1 MCLVFE
7 KLCAKRTFKIWRH
20 RNKSLTFAN
29 TNTLKN
35 YVMLS
40 KKVLSTIR
48 IKVKPTVH
56 QVSLHG
62 SASVIY

>member
-7 KLCAKRTFKIWRH
+7 KLCAERTFKIWRH

-48 IKVKPTVH
+48 IKV
-56 QVSLHG
+56 
-62 SASVIY
+62 